1 MDSERDTHDEGEPT
15 GESGPSNPDESV
27 PSEADAEKDLPG
39 VPDEANGDA
48 GDDPELS
55 SS

>member
-1 MDSERDTHDEGEPT
+1 MNDEDKNGEPS
-15 GESGPSNPDESV
+15 GEPGPSNPDESV

-39 VPDEANGDA
+39 VPDEADSES

-55 SS
+55 GS

>member
-1 MDSERDTHDEGEPT
+1 MSEERDTHDEGEPT

-27 PSEADAEKDLPG
+27 PSEADAQKDLPG
-39 VPDEANGDA
+39 VPHEADGEA